1 MRGHSEEDWERADAW
16 QAARCDRL
24 AQTEKAPPGPSP
36 TGPCPSPH
44 EMSTQSIPQNQNIHN
59 HARLALE
66 ELRRRHPGLDIV
78 EIARLMAEVLETA
91 TGPMVARLQAG
102 LAICNQIHRDEPRAP
117 HFQSSYP
124 VSLAGLTRQDGRNW
138 SMSGRERR

>member
-1 MRGHSEEDWERADAW
+1 
-16 QAARCDRL
+16 
-24 AQTEKAPPGPSP
+24 
-36 TGPCPSPH
+36 
-44 EMSTQSIPQNQNIHN
+44 MSSRIVPQNPDLHN
-59 HARLALE
+59 CAQQAVA
-66 ELRRRHPGLDIV
+66 ELQRRHPNLSIV
-78 EIARLMAEVLETA
+78 EIARLLAEVLETA

-138 SMSGRERR
+138 STSGRGARR